1 MITKPPVTLFN
12 YYTIERDENIY
23 EVIGYDNG
31 TLIIMSSSENIEVEA
46 NENELKP
53 YWLQKGQIFTMWRGD
68 DADPLL
74 AKLINIY
81 WDEDA
86 LAYMA
91 LLEPGGSHLLS
102 DLKNLELL

>member
-1 MITKPPVTLFN
+1 
-12 YYTIERDENIY
+12 
-23 EVIGYDNG
+23 
-31 TLIIMSSSENIEVEA
+31 MSSSENIEVEA

-86 LAYMA
+86 KAYMA

>member
-53 YWLQKGQIFTMWRGD
+53 YWLQKGQIFTMWRGA

-74 AKLINIY
+74 VKLVNIY

-86 LAYMA
+86 LTYIA

>member
-1 MITKPPVTLFN
+1 MINRPPVTLFN
-12 YYTIERDENIY
+12 YYTILGDDNIY
-23 EVIGYDNG
+23 EVIGFDNG
-31 TLIIMSSSENIEVEA
+31 THIIMSSAENIEVEA
-46 NENELKP
+46 QENELNP
-53 YWLQKGQIFTMWRGD
+53 YWLQKGQIFTMWRGA

-74 AKLINIY
+74 TKLVNIY

-86 LAYMA
+86 QAYMA